1 MILEGVLEES
11 IASSTVVN
19 TLLNCMK
26 VMANETK
33 KITDTVIKLSERI
46 DQHEK
51 ILVQLCELQKTK
63 EVATSADYS
72 QKKKNSTKLN

>member
-26 VMANETK
+26 AMANETK

-51 ILVQLCELQKTK
+51 ILVQLCELQETK
-63 EVATSADYS
+63 EVVASVDYS